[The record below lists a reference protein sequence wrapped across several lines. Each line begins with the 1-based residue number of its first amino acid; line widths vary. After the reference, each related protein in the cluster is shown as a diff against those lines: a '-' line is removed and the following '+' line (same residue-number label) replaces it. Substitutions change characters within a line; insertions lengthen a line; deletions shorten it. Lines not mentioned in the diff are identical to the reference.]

1 MAEAVVV
8 ASLLIMC
15 IDSPLTTYRDVRVAK
30 DAHAVMFTSTC
41 MPVGSLV
48 FLLDTPLGSTS
59 KTFFML
65 SLAHSH
71 FLYNDPT
78 HFFLVNFQLKVTSIY
93 FLSCRR
99 HVATSVPRCAIGLQ
113 LQLRE
118 LHCKFHTCVRPSHF
132 KDPCSLANGYS
143 YP

>member
-99 HVATSVPRCAIGLQ
+99 HVATSVPRCRCHRFATAIMHESCTASFIHALGLHISKIHA
-113 LQLRE
+113 L
-118 LHCKFHTCVRPSHF
+118 
-132 KDPCSLANGYS
+132 
-143 YP
+143 